1 MLMKKHI
8 CECGN
13 EHEIDDEKDF
23 LVVEIDQCL
32 SDFRKSLPRNI
43 DIDEDSFEGSAYYLL
58 AQAKKALI
66 HQI

>member
-1 MLMKKHI
+1 MIMKKHI

-13 EHEIDDEKDF
+13 EHEIDDQKDF
-23 LVVEIDQCL
+23 LVVEIDQWL
-32 SDFRKSLPRNI
+32 SDFKRSQPHNI

-58 AQAKKALI
+58 VHAKNALI